1 MIPEV
6 VSKSIGASVKRKEDR
21 RLITGAGRY
30 TGDVQPANTLFM
42 AVLRSPHAHAR
53 ILDLDLSI
61 SRAAPG
67 VAAVLSGKDINSKC
81 RSEFHLSGVQP
92 HMKAKSRFPMAE
104 DVVRY
109 EGEPV
114 AVVLADNPYRAK
126 DALDL
131 IVVDYESLPAV
142 VDLEAALADGSPL
155 VHEELGT
162 NLCFHSVKSAGDPD
176 RAFEE
181 AHGVVSLRLEQP
193 RLVPNPMEPRA
204 VVANYESGTG
214 DLTMWLST
222 QAPHQERGFVAD
234 IIGFPEHKLRVI
246 SVDVGGGFGCKIDTY
261 PETVIAAI
269 LAIDNT
275 RPVKWVE
282 ERQEEFTSTIHGRG
296 EAQYVR
302 AAYSADGVLL
312 GMRLDFYTDL
322 GAYCFGGSHAVA
334 DILTPSGASG
344 AYRVEHLEWNTTG
357 VYTNKMSVGPYRGY
371 GQHATAYAVERVMD
385 RIAAELDLDPAEVRR
400 RNFIPDGSF
409 PYLTATGREHDSGA
423 YGETLDRALELA
435 GYQDLRREQ
444 QEARRQGSLMGIG
457 LATTVDASGF
467 GPSGALSVRPGYE
480 SATVR
485 IGPTGGG
492 TVLTGSSPHGQGHE
506 TTFAQI
512 ASDELGIPL
521 EDIEVL
527 YGDTRLVP
535 HGVGTRAS
543 RSLVVGGSAVVK
555 ASRQVVEKA
564 TSLAAGLLDTDAEH
578 VEFQNGIFFCKDIQD
593 RRVTWAEVAGVAY
606 GAQPPPDGMERGLE
620 VSTFWEPTGYTYPF
634 TAALAVV
641 RIDQDTGSVTLDR
654 FVSVNDC
661 GTVINPM
668 VVVGQIQGG
677 LAQGIGAALLEEAVW
692 DESGQLLTGS
702 FMDYAMPL
710 AIHLPE
716 FTVELV
722 ETPSPHNFL
731 GAKGIGESPTIVA
744 VPAVVNAVVDA
755 LAHLGVSHLDIPLT
769 REKVWNAINSGPNA
783 QG

>member
-1 MIPEV
+1 MC
-6 VSKSIGASVKRKEDR
+6 SS
-21 RLITGAGRY
+21 
-30 TGDVQPANTLFM
+30 
-42 AVLRSPHAHAR
+42 
-53 ILDLDLSI
+53 DL
-61 SRAAPG
+61 
-67 VAAVLSGKDINSKC
+67 
-81 RSEFHLSGVQP
+81 
-92 HMKAKSRFPMAE
+92 
-104 DVVRY
+104 
-109 EGEPV
+109 
-114 AVVLADNPYRAK
+114 
-126 DALDL
+126 
-131 IVVDYESLPAV
+131 
-142 VDLEAALADGSPL
+142 
-155 VHEELGT
+155 
-162 NLCFHSVKSAGDPD
+162 
-176 RAFEE
+176 
-181 AHGVVSLRLEQP
+181 
-193 RLVPNPMEPRA
+193 
-204 VVANYESGTG
+204 
-214 DLTMWLST
+214 
-222 QAPHQERGFVAD
+222 
-234 IIGFPEHKLRVI
+234 
-246 SVDVGGGFGCKIDTY
+246 
-261 PETVIAAI
+261 
-269 LAIDNT
+269 
-275 RPVKWVE
+275 RPVKWIE

-302 AAYSADGVLL
+302 AAYAADGVLL

-485 IGPTGGG
+485 IGPTGGV

-677 LAQGIGAALLEEAVW
+677 LAQGIGAALLEEAIW

-783 QG
+783 QRSEERRVGKECRSRWSPYH

>member
-1 MIPEV
+1 M
-6 VSKSIGASVKRKEDR
+6 
-21 RLITGAGRY
+21 TGAGKY
-30 TGDVQPANTLFM
+30 TADVQPGNALFM
-42 AVLRSPHAHAR
+42 VVLRSPHAHAAHVEVQ
-53 ILDLDLSI
+53 IKDAG
-61 SRAAPG
+61 AAPG

-81 RSEFHLSGVQP
+81 RSEFRLSGVQP
-92 HMKAKSRFPMAE
+92 HMKAKSRLPMAE

-114 AVVLADNPYRAK
+114 AVVLADSAYSAI
-126 DALDL
+126 DALEL
-131 IVVDYESLPAV
+131 IDVDYDILPAV
-142 VDLEAALADGSPL
+142 VDVEAALEEGSPL

-176 RAFEE
+176 RAFEQ

-204 VVANYESGTG
+204 VVASYESGTG
-214 DLTMWLST
+214 DLTLWLST
-222 QAPHQERGFVAD
+222 QAPHQERNFVAD
-234 IIGFPEHKLRVI
+234 ILGFPERKLRVI

-261 PETVIAAI
+261 PETVMAAI
-269 LAIDNT
+269 LAIDKT
-275 RPVKWVE
+275 RPVKWVG

-296 EAQYVR
+296 EAQYVQ
-302 AAYSADGVLL
+302 AAYAADGVLL
-312 GMRLDFYTDL
+312 GMRLNFYTDL

-334 DILTPSGASG
+334 DILTPSGATG
-344 AYRVEHLEWNTTG
+344 AYRVEHLEWITNG

-371 GQHATAYAVERVMD
+371 GQHATAYVVERVMD
-385 RIAAELDLDPAEVRR
+385 RIAYEVGLDPAEVRR
-400 RNFIPDGSF
+400 RNFIPDGAF
-409 PYLTATGREHDSGA
+409 PHRTATGREHDSGA
-423 YGETLDRALELA
+423 YGETLDRALKLA
-435 GYQDLRREQ
+435 GYQQLRQEQ
-444 QEARRQGSLMGIG
+444 QELRRQEGLMGIG

-467 GPSGALSVRPGYE
+467 GPSGALSVRPGHE

-485 IGPTGGG
+485 VGPTGGV

-521 EDIEVL
+521 KDIDVW
-527 YGDTRLVP
+527 YGDTHLVP

-564 TSLAAGLLDTDAEH
+564 TGLAAALLNTDAEH
-578 VEFQNGIFFCKDIQD
+578 VELQNGIFFCEDIPD
-593 RRVTWAEVAGVAY
+593 RHVTWSEVASVAY
-606 GAQPPPDGMERGLE
+606 GSQPPPNGIERGLE

-641 RIDQDTGSVTLDR
+641 RINRDTGSVMLDR

-668 VVVGQIQGG
+668 VVRGQIHGG

-710 AIHLPE
+710 AIHLPD

-722 ETPSPHNFL
+722 ETPSPHNYL
-731 GAKGIGESPTIVA
+731 GVKGIGESPTIVA

-755 LAHLGVSHLDIPLT
+755 LTHLGVSHLDIPLT
-769 REKVWNAINSGPNA
+769 PEKVWKAINSGPESR
-783 QG
+783 G